1 MIIHCVFEDDAVRIS
16 SVKRSR
22 TMSITI
28 VRSLP
33 SSKKSIFRQV
43 HYTPHNS
50 LQLEAAQAKEVL
62 LIVHRI

>member
-33 SSKKSIFRQV
+33 SKKSIFRQV
-43 HYTPHNS
+43 HYTPLNS